1 MFRIINLTKNVS
13 KLSLLVG
20 GPDTIPSG
28 KDTGTPTR
36 LSNWYGKD
44 MTLGTPKATLE
55 WLSR

>member
-55 WLSR
+55 